1 MMPRIRMVHIA
12 AGSLSLIVDI
22 CQSNKERLEKQFD
35 RQTCFYN
42 AINSQTCLIHL
53 RIWVIV
59 VFFKK
64 LLIDGKSQGRCSS
77 YHNPLPFAHLTRWQW
92 KIGQLNLRWHF
103 HEKPAQ
109 LPLQPWLWCSSPPSS
124 SSAASRFTW
133 SQCHHLCHHNVA
145 PGAVVAD
152 AMLDNVARLEHCK
165 HNPTMPPPLSPV

>member
-1 MMPRIRMVHIA
+1 MSRIRMVHIA

-109 LPLQPWLWCSSPPSS
+109 LPLRPAVIMMFSISFFFFSRCSLHLITMSSPLS
-124 SSAASRFTW
+124 
-133 SQCHHLCHHNVA
+133 SQCRSWSCCGWRNAWQCRTAGTL
-145 PGAVVAD
+145 
-152 AMLDNVARLEHCK
+152 
-165 HNPTMPPPLSPV
+165 